1 MTERDACNPSI
12 PSSSMPSASVPAV
25 SVPFRPVPASPRRA
39 RNQTKR
45 PSRIHPHTL
54 ALTDRAPPRARGVF
68 RMNFI
73 RTFSRSLKRVVLGS
87 DDEEC
92 DSEEDGGGFTTRS
105 RRRARAK
112 SRSTPVVESAVSD
125 LSGLAHGGVQGL
137 NWVEACEK
145 VDDDGDAA
153 HGFIVCEDERG
164 VGSVGTKRTRK
175 KTREGKRAK

>member
-1 MTERDACNPSI
+1 MD
-12 PSSSMPSASVPAV
+12 
-25 SVPFRPVPASPRRA
+25 
-39 RNQTKR
+39 
-45 PSRIHPHTL
+45 
-54 ALTDRAPPRARGVF
+54 
-68 RMNFI
+68 
-73 RTFSRSLKRVVLGS
+73 
-87 DDEEC
+87 
-92 DSEEDGGGFTTRS
+92 FTTRS

-164 VGSVGTKRTRK
+164 VGQRRDEEDEEEDARGKAREVKSETCVGDYFSRV
-175 KTREGKRAK
+175 

>member
-1 MTERDACNPSI
+1 
-12 PSSSMPSASVPAV
+12 
-25 SVPFRPVPASPRRA
+25 
-39 RNQTKR
+39 
-45 PSRIHPHTL
+45 
-54 ALTDRAPPRARGVF
+54 
-68 RMNFI
+68 MNFI

-92 DSEEDGGGFTTRS
+92 DSEEDGGGVTTRS